1 MKSPK
6 IYTIQKNFEP
16 YDNFGLKHAPKSSN
30 TSSKK
35 THEMACKYT
44 DKYYSKKYTLLSLL
58 NDYVAPEYKIANKKI
73 CLGDIEKEII
83 KTKIT
88 LINNINGLIL
98 KYIVIIISFIYLFN
112 FSVMFGPNN
121 NTIPKLIF
129 SLLIP
134 LYFAKNSYYLPWVVT
149 LGALHY
155 IPHTRLVILWI
166 GSLIQSL
173 YDTVLA
179 KVPLLVMSDYY
190 IFRQTNIFGYTK

>member
-35 THEMACKYT
+35 TQEMACKYT

-58 NDYVAPEYKIANKKI
+58 KDYVAPEYKIANKKI

-88 LINNINGLIL
+88 LIIILMVLFLNILSLLSALFTYLIL
-98 KYIVIIISFIYLFN
+98 ALCLVQIIILYPNLYL
-112 FSVMFGPNN
+112 V
-121 NTIPKLIF
+121 
-129 SLLIP
+129 
-134 LYFAKNSYYLPWVVT
+134 Y
-149 LGALHY
+149 
-155 IPHTRLVILWI
+155 
-166 GSLIQSL
+166 
-173 YDTVLA
+173 
-179 KVPLLVMSDYY
+179 
-190 IFRQTNIFGYTK
+190 